1 MIRRL
6 LDRSRDHLF
15 GPPAEIRQEAKVLSV
30 LLGPEKAWH
39 RANGKRRLAEVAD
52 AEDAHRYWSRVMRE
66 IERQTGHAHH
76 PNKAT
81 RYLER

>member
-6 LDRSRDHLF
+6 LDRLF
-15 GPPAEIRQEAKVLSV
+15 GPPAEIRQEANVLIV

-66 IERQTGHAHH
+66 IEQQTGYAHQSDT
-76 PNKAT
+76 AT